1 MDFYHIDE
9 VYIAYLR
16 AADSRVPENK
26 GGKRPYIG
34 IVLAV
39 EGIDY
44 FVPMTSPK
52 PKHLKMKNGKDFRK
66 IDQGRLGAINFN
78 NMIPA
83 PKHVVQKIDISS
95 EPDPKYKR
103 LLQNQY
109 IAIRSDQQNIEKTAR
124 LLRQLILSEDKE
136 LTTHDRAI
144 KQRCC
149 DLRLLE
155 SISQQYP
162 VKN

>member
-1 MDFYHIDE
+1 
-9 VYIAYLR
+9 
-16 AADSRVPENK
+16 
-26 GGKRPYIG
+26 
-34 IVLAV
+34 
-39 EGIDY
+39 
-44 FVPMTSPK
+44 
-52 PKHLKMKNGKDFRK
+52 
-66 IDQGRLGAINFN
+66 
-78 NMIPA
+78 MIPA
-83 PKHVVQKIDISS
+83 PKDVVQKIDISS